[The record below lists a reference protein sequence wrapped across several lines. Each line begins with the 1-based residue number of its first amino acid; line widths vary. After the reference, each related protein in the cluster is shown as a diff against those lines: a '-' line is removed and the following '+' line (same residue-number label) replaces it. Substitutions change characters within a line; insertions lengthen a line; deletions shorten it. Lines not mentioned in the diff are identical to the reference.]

1 MSLGVTLTNALSGM
15 RTSQQGLDIL
25 SRNVANSGTPGYH
38 RQSLVLSEV
47 NGSGS
52 SHVRL
57 AGIDRAFSQSLQ
69 SQILTETGRAGAT
82 GATAEFMSRLELL
95 FGKPGD
101 VNSLDTQYS
110 NFENSLTNLAAS
122 PEDFAARTEVVS
134 RAQTLAGNLNYLS
147 NSIQEMRR
155 ETEAQISSH
164 VADLNRNLSA
174 LQRINEQLVDTSRDD
189 GSRMAL
195 LDERDRLLTS
205 VSEVIDVRVAYNE
218 NNGTVN
224 VTTKSGIGLLDVEAS
239 TFEFENAGNLSPHS
253 LFDRDPAEN
262 SVGTLTL
269 RTPSGLALDLVSQN
283 VLQSG
288 RLAALVDLRD
298 NTLVE
303 AQAQLDEIA
312 AGLSTALSTTT
323 EDGTAVSSGGA
334 DGFNLDLSTIQPGN
348 SFTLNYTESGDDKTV
363 RVVRIDDPA
372 KLPFDE
378 TGADGVRT
386 IGLDFSGGIGAVATA
401 LDTALGAGIS
411 VSNPSGDTIQ
421 ILDDGAGATT
431 DVNSLSSTYTVTG
444 AQDGTSAMP
453 LFTDGTSAAY
463 TGSLDGSTQRLGFAA
478 RIQVNQAVLNDSS
491 LLVKYD
497 AGTAAGDN
505 TRPNFLLDRLGSATF
520 EASTDTG
527 LSQINAKL
535 SGNVRTL
542 IEQTINYQGN
552 QVQATQQNADAQS
565 MVMESLSLRQE
576 EAFGVDVDTEMARL
590 IELQNSYAANARVVA
605 IAKELIDTLLSI

>member
-122 PEDFAARTEVVS
+122 PEDFAARSEVVS

-147 NSIQEMRR
+147 NSVQEMRR

-205 VSEVIDVRVAYNE
+205 VSDVIDVRVAYNE

-239 TFEFENAGNLSPHS
+239 IFEFENAGNLSPHS
-253 LFDRDPAEN
+253 LFNRDPNEN
-262 SVGTLTL
+262 GVGTLTL

-312 AGLSTALSTTT
+312 AGLSASLSTTS

-334 DGFNLDLSTIQPGN
+334 DGFELDLSTIQPGN

-372 KLPFDE
+372 KLPLDE
-378 TGADGVRT
+378 TDADGVRT
-386 IGLDFSGGIGAVATA
+386 IGLDFSGGIGAVASA

-431 DVNSLSSTYTVTG
+431 DVNSLSSSYTVTG

-453 LFTDGTSAAY
+453 LFTDGTSTAY

-478 RIQVNQAVLNDSS
+478 RIQVNQSVLNNNS

-505 TRPNFLLDRLGSATF
+505 TRPNFLLDRLSSATF

-552 QVQATQQNADAQS
+552 QVQATQQNADAQN